1 MKILYWTALFL
12 PHIGGIETFS
22 FDLIPALQAKGH
34 DVTVLTSPHVANLLD
49 VERIGSIPVHRFH
62 IWGAIKSKDRSN
74 E

>member
-34 DVTVLTSPHVANLLD
+34 DVTVLTSPHVAYLLRRAN
-49 VERIGSIPVHRFH
+49 RINSRASIPHL
-62 IWGAIKSKDRSN
+62 GSN
-74 E
+74 QKQGPKQ

>member
-34 DVTVLTSPHVANLLD
+34 DVTVLTSPHVANFLD
-49 VERIGSIPVHRFH
+49 VERIGINSRASIPHL
-62 IWGAIKSKDRSN
+62 GSN
-74 E
+74 QKQGPKQ